1 MKLTLFQINF
11 LNFILD
17 PKNRFKNKALQIS
30 DALGSDGAFYFTI
43 GEFQTLSNNFSFDEL
58 SEDSQE
64 DFIELIITEFPELE
78 F

>member
-1 MKLTLFQINF
+1 MELTLFQINF

-17 PKNRFKNKALQIS
+17 PKNRFKNKVLKIS
-30 DALGSDGAFYFTI
+30 DSIGLDGAFYFTI

-64 DFIELIITEFPELE
+64 DFIYLIITEFPELE

>member
-17 PKNRFKNKALQIS
+17 PKNRFKNKVLQIS
-30 DALGSDGAFYFTI
+30 DNLGSDGAFYFTI
-43 GEFQTLSNNFSFDEL
+43 GEFQTLSNNFSFDTL

-64 DFIELIITEFPELE
+64 DFIDLIITEFPELE

>member
-17 PKNRFKNKALQIS
+17 PKNRFKNKVLKIS
-30 DALGSDGAFYFTI
+30 DSLGSDGAFYFTI
-43 GEFQTLSNNFSFDEL
+43 GEFQTLSNNFSFDTL

-64 DFIELIITEFPELE
+64 DFIDLIITEFPELE